1 MKSNG
6 NGKSA
11 TAGKSN
17 NKKAEKQNTG
27 VTSEQLQDFFE
38 DGLKDLYWA
47 EKKLVKSIP
56 KMIKNASSPELVD
69 ALKSHLQ
76 ETEGQV
82 QRLEDVFAS
91 IDTKPVAKKCDA
103 MEGLVKEAEGI
114 MEECDP
120 GGMMDA
126 GIIAAAQ
133 KVEHYEIAS
142 YGTLAAY
149 AGILGHVEAVSLL
162 NQTLEEEKA
171 ADDKLT
177 EVTGSAV
184 QLMEMENAEH

>member
-11 TAGKSN
+11 TAGKGN

-27 VTSEQLQDFFE
+27 LTSGQLQDFFE

-47 EKKLVKSIP
+47 EKKMVKSIP
-56 KMIKNASSPELVD
+56 KMIKNASSPELVA

-91 IDTKPVAKKCDA
+91 IDTKAVAKKCDA

-149 AGILGHVEAVSLL
+149 AEILGHSEAVNLL
-162 NQTLEEEKA
+162 KQTLEEEKA

-177 EVTGSAV
+177 EVTHSAV
-184 QLMEMENAEH
+184 QLMEMENA